1 MSQNNF
7 ELILCIVN
15 AGYSQNVM
23 EAARSAGARGGTIVR
38 GRGSANP
45 EAEEFFNITIQPD
58 KELVFILVSTKIK
71 DTVLKAVYKNSGLPT
86 EGQGIAFS
94 LPVLPVFWSAFAF
107 SCAATHAGTFTVL
120 DALMILPPAFAIS

>member
-1 MSQNNF
+1 MSKHSF
-7 ELILCIVN
+7 ELIVCIVN
-15 AGYSQNVM
+15 AGFSQNVM
-23 EAARSAGARGGTIVR
+23 EAARAAGARGGTIVR

-58 KELVFILVSTKIK
+58 KEIVLILVSAGIK

-94 LPVLPVFWSAFAF
+94 LPVERTTLLKEELERPNE
-107 SCAATHAGTFTVL
+107 GE
-120 DALMILPPAFAIS
+120 

>member
-1 MSQNNF
+1 MSKHSF
-7 ELILCIVN
+7 ELIVCIVN
-15 AGYSQNVM
+15 AGFSQNVM
-23 EAARSAGARGGTIVR
+23 EAARAAGARGGTIVR

-58 KELVFILVSTKIK
+58 KEIVLILVKASIK

-94 LPVLPVFWSAFAF
+94 LPVERTTLLKEELERPNE
-107 SCAATHAGTFTVL
+107 GE
-120 DALMILPPAFAIS
+120 

>member
-1 MSQNNF
+1 MSENQF

-23 EAARSAGARGGTIVR
+23 DAARQAGARGGTILR

-58 KELVFILVSTKIK
+58 KEVVLILVSASIK
-71 DTVLKAVYKNSGLPT
+71 DDVLKAVYKNSGLST

-94 LPVLPVFWSAFAF
+94 LPVERTTLTLRKDS
-107 SCAATHAGTFTVL
+107 
-120 DALMILPPAFAIS
+120 DN

>member
-1 MSQNNF
+1 MSKHSF
-7 ELILCIVN
+7 ELIVCIVN
-15 AGYSQNVM
+15 AGFSQNVM
-23 EAARSAGARGGTIVR
+23 EAARAAGARGGTIVR

-58 KELVFILVSTKIK
+58 KEIVFILVKASIK

-94 LPVLPVFWSAFAF
+94 LPVERTTLLKEELERPNE
-107 SCAATHAGTFTVL
+107 GE
-120 DALMILPPAFAIS
+120 